1 MSVKEIRRIVKQEK
15 PDIIHAHDY
24 TASIIA
30 AISGVKPKIISH
42 LHNNAPWIKKYGL
55 YSILYYITTI
65 KYHNILTV
73 SNSIIKEYVFGKSIS
88 NKVIMVGNPID
99 TQKVI
104 IKAKESNETGIKYDI
119 LFLGRLEKPKNPIRY
134 IEIIK
139 QVKEKFPQI
148 KTAMIGDG
156 KLMNKCREKIIELK
170 LENNIEM
177 LGFCTNPYAILKET
191 KMLLITSDWEGYGLV
206 ATEALI
212 LGVPVITNNVGG
224 LPDIIDDSCGK
235 IVNSNEEFLEEIEK
249 LLNNKKI
256 LKDKKTKCLE
266 KIKLL
271 ENKDRYYKKIEEL
284 YNN

>member
-1 MSVKEIRRIVKQEK
+1 
-15 PDIIHAHDY
+15 
-24 TASIIA
+24 
-30 AISGVKPKIISH
+30 
-42 LHNNAPWIKKYGL
+42 
-55 YSILYYITTI
+55 
-65 KYHNILTV
+65 
-73 SNSIIKEYVFGKSIS
+73 
-88 NKVIMVGNPID
+88 MVGNPID

-212 LGVPVITNNVGG
+212 LGVPVIANNVGG